1 MKKIMYKLIALT
13 VIAVLAMS
21 TCVFASEA
29 ITIDSVVLSE
39 WTDAS
44 GNVVEGLVKATVAF
58 TAVETADEI
67 TILVTSEDI
76 SELNDST
83 ASKVVYIDQ
92 RVKPAS
98 GEYVF
103 PIEAARIAAATGL
116 TDIEG
121 CTLYV
126 KMGGTNVDE
135 MASDTFTYNTPVA
148 GPTYT
153 PGDIFEDNKINGKDS
168 TILKRYIAGWTAEQ
182 LGNGINYDA
191 MDVTGDDKVNGKDS
205 TTLTRFL
212 AGWEDVTLK

>member
-21 TCVFASEA
+21 TCVFASDA
-29 ITIDSVVLSE
+29 ITIDSVVLSQ

-44 GNVVEGLVKATVAF
+44 GEVVEGLVKATVAF
-58 TAVETADEI
+58 TAVDTADEI

-76 SELNDST
+76 SELNEDT

-135 MASDTFTYNTPVA
+135 MASDTFTYNTPAEDTV
-148 GPTYT
+148 T
-153 PGDIFEDNKINGKDS
+153 PGDIFEDGRINARDS
-168 TILKRYIAGWTAEQ
+168 TMLKRYVAGWDFSTVTGVN
-182 LGNGINYDA
+182 LDA
-191 MDVTGDDKVNGKDS
+191 MDVNADDRVNGRDS
-205 TTLTRFL
+205 TVLSRYL
-212 AGWEDVTLK
+212 AGWDVTLQ